1 MAGMWRSW
9 LCVAALISSA
19 AGPGCFLGSRPFDI
33 SPDLLNGARLPPTAD
48 ATAGLTVALSQGPDQ
63 LYVVS
68 LNAGV
73 WHAASGGSWQQTLHG
88 PTFAASVAADP
99 QIPGHIFAGER
110 NPDTAGRVGLWE
122 SQDGGASWSFRL
134 NPLTFPAC
142 AAAQSAAIPAI
153 LVGDAGVYVATPC
166 GVAIRTLLDPPNHF
180 VLHPQTTGVGSVRAF
195 ATSRVNGTL
204 RIWARTAGA
213 VLFSDDLGS
222 SWTTMPIPILTADG
236 WDTNQSLTQP
246 GDPRDYYSIAAFG
259 DVAFFPFLRGART
272 IQANVTADECLPQA
286 PGTNHKNTLL
296 YARGAE
302 RDFKVQVLPSC
313 DGSGLGGRRFARSLL
328 VSPQAQIARLG
339 HEARVFF
346 DDAQDL
352 FEATRQ
358 DANGL
363 LFWNQISVAG
373 VHSDHWDL
381 AANAAGDLVLAS
393 DGGVQTRPA
402 GQSGWV
408 AWNGGLHTQHINT
421 FTVLEHF
428 GHDAPN
434 LLVATADNGSWERS
448 AADFSAPNTGWSV
461 SFGGQD
467 INWTMGDQRNYAF
480 AVSLRNAVTAL
491 GTNFSTRFTVVPD
504 CVPEIDNSVVACGGK
519 APVGPL
525 DFNLIQTLAGE
536 PPSLAGDAYLLVQ
549 LPLRVIRQVPGSPP
563 TIFPAAGVLG
573 SGTGKVLLR
582 NRFYTGGADT
592 THAWTD
598 WNVEDPGRPP
608 PPGLSQVFASG
619 GHTHT
624 RYWGLDFAQGVLYRN
639 TPGMGWTPVDVHQ
652 EKVLA
657 VYLNPYDPQHL
668 FAMTPNQVYV
678 TVDGGATFPPDDALK
693 QLITS
698 SLTYPLTAPD
708 SDGNNALQNGGS
720 GPQGT
725 GAVMSSRAN
734 AFATISQIAFR
745 PSHPHQVMVAAP
757 QGGAFYA
764 DDDRRIW
771 RSISDDLPLNG
782 AWVTGV
788 ALDDQSGYVGTEG
801 RGLFS
806 IRNVAAARLGTW
818 IERPSAQM
826 APRILGTARAADGTP
841 VAGGT
846 VDVVVLPPGGGDES
860 FATVTTDAAGQI
872 GAPASL
878 PLPQGAT
885 VYLSV
890 HSGRRTSAA
899 RMTYTR

>member
-1 MAGMWRSW
+1 MAGMRRSR

-19 AGPGCFLGSRPFDI
+19 AGSGCFLGSRPFDI

-63 LYVVS
+63 LYAVS

-73 WHAASGGSWQQTLHG
+73 WHAAPGGTWQQTLHG

-99 QIPGHIFAGER
+99 QIAGHIFAGER
-110 NPDTAGRVGLWE
+110 NPDTAGRAGLWE

-272 IQANVTADECLPQA
+272 IQANVTADECFPQA

-296 YARGAE
+296 YARGGE

-313 DGSGLGGRRFARSLL
+313 DGTGLGGRRFARSLL
-328 VSPQAQIARLG
+328 VSPQARTARLG

-363 LFWNQISVAG
+363 LLWNQLSVAG

-381 AANAAGDLVLAS
+381 AADAAGNLVLAS

-408 AWNGGLHTQHINT
+408 AWNSGLHTQHINT
-421 FTVLEHF
+421 FTILEHF

-434 LLVATADNGSWERS
+434 LLIATADNGSWERS

-480 AVSLRNAVTAL
+480 AVSLRSAVTAL

-504 CVPEIDNSVVACGGK
+504 CVPEIRNGVVVCGGN

-525 DFNLIQTLAGE
+525 DFNLIQTLDGE
-536 PPSLAGDAYLLVQ
+536 TPSLTGDAYLLVQ
-549 LPLRVIRQVPGSPP
+549 LPLRV
-563 TIFPAAGVLG
+563 
-573 SGTGKVLLR
+573 
-582 NRFYTGGADT
+582 
-592 THAWTD
+592 
-598 WNVEDPGRPP
+598 
-608 PPGLSQVFASG
+608 
-619 GHTHT
+619 
-624 RYWGLDFAQGVLYRN
+624 
-639 TPGMGWTPVDVHQ
+639 
-652 EKVLA
+652 
-657 VYLNPYDPQHL
+657 
-668 FAMTPNQVYV
+668 
-678 TVDGGATFPPDDALK
+678 
-693 QLITS
+693 
-698 SLTYPLTAPD
+698 
-708 SDGNNALQNGGS
+708 
-720 GPQGT
+720 
-725 GAVMSSRAN
+725 
-734 AFATISQIAFR
+734 IAFR

-801 RGLFS
+801 RGLFL

-818 IERPSAQM
+818 IERPSAQT

-841 VAGGT
+841 VNGGT
-846 VDVVVLPPGGGDES
+846 VDVVVLPLGGGDES

-885 VYLSV
+885 IYLSLR
-890 HSGRRTSAA
+890 SGSRTSAA

>member
-1 MAGMWRSW
+1 MRRTL
-9 LCVAALISSA
+9 LCIVALISGV
-19 AGPGCFLGSRPFDI
+19 AGSGCFLGPRPFDI
-33 SPDLLNGARLPPTAD
+33 SPDYPNGARLPATAD
-48 ATAGLTVALSQGPDQ
+48 ATAGLTVALSQGPDA
-63 LYVVS
+63 LYAVS

-73 WHAASGGSWQQTLHG
+73 WRSALGGNWQQTLHG

-99 QIPGHIFAGER
+99 QIAGHLFAGER
-110 NPDTAGRVGLWE
+110 NPDAAGRVGLWE
-122 SQDGGASWSFRL
+122 SQDGGVSWSFRM

-166 GVAIRTLLDPPNHF
+166 GVVIRTLLDPPNHF
-180 VLHPQTTGVGSVRAF
+180 VLHPQTTGVGSIRAF
-195 ATSRVNGTL
+195 TTSRVNATTF
-204 RIWARTAGA
+204 RIWARAAGA

-222 SWTTMPIPILTADG
+222 SWTTMPIPIMTADG

-259 DVAFFPFLRGART
+259 DVAFFPFLRGERT
-272 IQANVTADECLPQA
+272 TQSNVTTDECFPQS
-286 PGTNHKNTLL
+286 PGSNHKNTLL
-296 YARGAE
+296 YARSAE
-302 RDFKVQVLPSC
+302 RDFKVQILPSC
-313 DGSGLGGRRFARSLL
+313 DGTGLGGRRFARSVL
-328 VSPQAQIARLG
+328 VSPQTRTARLG
-339 HEARVFF
+339 HEVRVFF
-346 DDAQDL
+346 DNAQDL

-358 DANGL
+358 GADGL
-363 LFWNQISVAG
+363 LSWSQISVSG

-381 AANAAGDLVLAS
+381 AVDGAGNLALAS
-393 DGGVQTRPA
+393 DGGVQARPA

-408 AWNGGLHTQHINT
+408 ARNAGLHTQHINT
-421 FTVLEHF
+421 FTILEHV
-428 GHDAPN
+428 GREAPN

-448 AADFSAPNTGWSV
+448 AADFSGPNTGWSV

-480 AVSLRNAVTAL
+480 AVSLRNAATSL

-504 CVPEIDNSVVACGGK
+504 CMPEIENGVLVCGGK

-525 DFNLIQTLAGE
+525 DFNLIQTLDGE
-536 PPSLAGDAYLLVQ
+536 TPYLTGDAYLLVQ
-549 LPLRVIRQVPGSPP
+549 LPLQVIQQVPGRQP
-563 TIFPAAGVLG
+563 INFPAAGVLG
-573 SGTGKVLLR
+573 TGVGKVLLR

-592 THAWTD
+592 TRAWTD
-598 WNVEDPGRPP
+598 WNVVDPGRPP
-608 PPGLSQVFASG
+608 PAGVSQVFASG
-619 GHTHT
+619 GHENT

-639 TPGMGWTPVDVHQ
+639 TPNMGWTSVDVHQ

-657 VYLNPYDPQHL
+657 AYLNPYDPQHL

-678 TVDGGATFPPDDALK
+678 TVDGGTMFTPDDALK
-693 QLITS
+693 ELITS

-708 SDGNNALQNGGS
+708 SDGNHGLQNGGS

-745 PSHPHQVMVAAP
+745 PSHPHQVLVAAP

-764 DDDRRIW
+764 EDDRRIW

-782 AWVTGV
+782 AWPTGV
-788 ALDDQSGYVGTEG
+788 ALDGKYGYVGTEG
-801 RGLFS
+801 RGLFL
-806 IRNVAAARLGTW
+806 IRSVAAARLGTW
-818 IERPSAQM
+818 IERPSAQT
-826 APRILGTARAADGTP
+826 APLILGTARAADGNP

-846 VDVVVLPPGGGDES
+846 VDIVALPPGGGDES

-872 GAPASL
+872 SAPASL
-878 PLPQGAT
+878 LLPQGAT
-885 VYLSV
+885 VHLV
-890 HSGRRTSAA
+890 LRSGSRTSAA
-899 RMTYTR
+899 RMTYAR